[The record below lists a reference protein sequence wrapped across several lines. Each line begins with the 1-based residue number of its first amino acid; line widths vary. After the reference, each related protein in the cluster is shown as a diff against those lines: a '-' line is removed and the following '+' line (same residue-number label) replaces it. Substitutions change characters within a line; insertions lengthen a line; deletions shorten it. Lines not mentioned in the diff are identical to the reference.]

1 VAHIAFSYYAALW
14 IELWDGIGAVPNTV
28 LATDTGV
35 GGVQH
40 NSCDR
45 VLFIG
50 IDRAATHTVRGKAVV
65 ASHREIVTYGL
76 RPGASFDLAD
86 ATPAKISRIAVLLV
100 AGDLAGAASDAFGHI
115 EVKAILFAGLEW
127 P

>member
-1 VAHIAFSYYAALW
+1 
-14 IELWDGIGAVPNTV
+14 
-28 LATDTGV
+28 
-35 GGVQH
+35 
-40 NSCDR
+40 
-45 VLFIG
+45 
-50 IDRAATHTVRGKAVV
+50 
-65 ASHREIVTYGL
+65 VTYGL